1 MKFLNPSDNVLMKIL
16 CLFTLMFFVS
26 CIESKKEADNGT
38 SPTQTGTKYFVSK
51 EEIQVLNKVFEN
63 QFSDVATE
71 LIVANATSVGT
82 ESLLSGGHGISFL
95 ESEGELIANCENFK
109 TKYIDSAV
117 NDSGIVCTTNQ
128 CSNEVHIFD
137 GCVSSNIDITCDEN
151 FNVSSLQTG
160 VHVDYSKYQEDD
172 VINLSG
178 WVYGIVN
185 GGGFSSSELEC
196 EFSFTYTYGSTLALG
211 CDNTTINCTID
222 GNVASCE
229 QVLDVGAGG
238 TTVSGCSL

>member
-1 MKFLNPSDNVLMKIL
+1 MKFLNPSDNIMMKIL
-16 CLFTLMFFVS
+16 CLITLMFFVS
-26 CIESKKEADNGT
+26 CIESKKEAEDGT
-38 SPTQTGTKYFVSK
+38 SATQTGTKYFVSK
-51 EEIQVLNKVFEN
+51 EEIQVLNKVFES
-63 QFSDVATE
+63 QFSEVAAE
-71 LIVANATSVGT
+71 LIVANATSVRT

-109 TKYIDSAV
+109 TKYIDAAV
-117 NDSGIVCTTNQ
+117 NEAGIICTTNQ

-137 GCVSSNIDITCDEN
+137 GCVSSSIDITCDET
-151 FNVSSLQTG
+151 FNVSSLQTR
-160 VHVDYSKYQEDD
+160 VNVDYSQYQKDD

-196 EFSFTYTYGSTLALG
+196 NFSFTYTYGATLALS

-222 GNVASCE
+222 GNVASCG
-229 QVLDVGAGG
+229 QVFDLGAGG